1 MKRILVGY
9 DGSEH
14 AAKAFTMAVDM
25 AQKFGAEIE
34 VLAVARPPEPPE
46 MVETEAMLENAQEHL
61 EQAFATLRTQA
72 DVAGV
77 NPKLTVMVGNPAD
90 QLIHHAD
97 QTGADLIVLGHRGR
111 SRIARWLLG
120 SISKR
125 VVSYAHCSVLIAR

>member
-46 MVETEAMLENAQEHL
+46 MVETEAMLENAQEQF
-61 EQAFATLRTQA
+61 EQAFTALKTQA
-72 DVAGV
+72 DVTGV
-77 NPKLTVMVGNPAD
+77 SPKLTVLVGNPAD

-125 VVSYAHCSVLIAR
+125 VVSYAHCAVLIVR